1 MKHRRV
7 SIALTALL
15 IGILACN
22 LPGGGATETPTPAE
36 DLAATITAQAE
47 TLQAP
52 SATPGPPTE
61 TPTVTPTS
69 TSSVPMVSVSSAT
82 NCRTGDGTEFAWL
95 YTMNPGDA
103 AQVVGKN
110 TPSGYWIIN
119 YPGGQCWLW
128 GQYATVTGDT
138 SGLPEFPAPA
148 TPTPSELAAP
158 SNFHA
163 TSSCSP
169 SGVLLTENIHV
180 SLTWTDNAPNEDGY
194 RIYRGGNLLATLAA
208 NSTSYEDD
216 TTILILV
223 LLGTPNPTPKPAPSI
238 KYAIEAFNSSG
249 NSKQR
254 ELSIG
259 CP

>member
-1 MKHRRV
+1 MNHRRV

-22 LPGGGATETPTPAE
+22 LPGGAATETPTPE
-36 DLAATITAQAE
+36 ENLAATITAQAG
-47 TLQAP
+47 TLEAP

-61 TPTVTPTS
+61 TPTITPTS
-69 TSSVPMVSVSSAT
+69 TPSVPMVSVSSAT
-82 NCRTGDGTEFAWL
+82 NCRTGDSAAFDLL
-95 YTMNPGDA
+95 YTLKVGDKA
-103 AQVVGKN
+103 EVVGKN
-110 TPSGYWIIN
+110 TASGYWIIK

-128 GQYATVTGDT
+128 GQYATVTGDI

-169 SGVLLTENIHV
+169 SGAIFTRNIHV
-180 SLTWTDNAPNEDGY
+180 NLTWTDNAPNEEGY

-208 NSTSYEDD
+208 DSTSYSDD
-216 TTILILV
+216 TTILFIV
-223 LLGTPNPTPKPAPSI
+223 QIGTPNPTPQTPPSI
-238 KYAIEAFNSSG
+238 KYVIEAFNG
-249 NSKQR
+249 NGSSKQR